1 MIQLF
6 ILFTLAITT
15 LSSGVKESDI
25 RSKES
30 ELNMQNIESKKIDR
44 KLSQIADDILKVK
57 RELRTLSKKL
67 ATLESR
73 IAKSE
78 KSYER
83 LSSKKLE
90 VDRELERLSKEI
102 EKKQEK
108 FISLIADNLV

>member
-1 MIQLF
+1 MIL
-6 ILFTLAITT
+6 
-15 LSSGVKESDI
+15 
-25 RSKES
+25 
-30 ELNMQNIESKKIDR
+30 
-44 KLSQIADDILKVK
+44 LKVK

-90 VDRELERLSKEI
+90 VDRELERL
-102 EKKQEK
+102 
-108 FISLIADNLV
+108 F

>member
-1 MIQLF
+1 
-6 ILFTLAITT
+6 
-15 LSSGVKESDI
+15 
-25 RSKES
+25 
-30 ELNMQNIESKKIDR
+30 MQNIESKKIDR

-83 LSSKKLE
+83 LSSKSL
-90 VDRELERLSKEI
+90 RLI
-102 EKKQEK
+102 E
-108 FISLIADNLV
+108 SLRGL